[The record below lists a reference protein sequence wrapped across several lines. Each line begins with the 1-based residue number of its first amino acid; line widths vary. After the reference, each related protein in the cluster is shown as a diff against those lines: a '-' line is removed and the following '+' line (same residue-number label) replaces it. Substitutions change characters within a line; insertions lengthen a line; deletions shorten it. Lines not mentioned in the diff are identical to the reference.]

1 MLTGAGRVRR
11 VAVAACGAA
20 VLLTADAGAAVQ
32 RIQVTPATVERGDTL
47 EVVGRE
53 WVLFESCRPRVE
65 VSIVRAGAS
74 RVRMF
79 VARLDQSPT
88 FRRSW
93 RLRGS
98 LFRQDLLAPGR
109 WRVVAEQQCDSG
121 LDGTIFYLRA
131 SRTIRIR

>member
-1 MLTGAGRVRR
+1 MV
-11 VAVAACGAA
+11 ACGAA
-20 VLLTADAGAAVQ
+20 ALLSADAGAAQ
-32 RIQVTPATVERGDTL
+32 QTLQVSPATVERGDTL
-47 EVVGRE
+47 DVVGRE

-65 VSIVRAGAS
+65 VSIVRPGAS

-79 VARLDQSPT
+79 VARLNQSTT

-109 WRVVAEQQCDSG
+109 WRVTAEQQCDSG